1 MNTVRRLYRSRK
13 DRMLGGVCGGMAEYF
28 ALDPVLVRVLWII
41 FGVMGAGI
49 LVYLILLLVI
59 PEESFF

>member
-13 DRMLGGVCGGMAEYF
+13 DRMLGGICGGMAEYF

-59 PEESFF
+59 PEEPFF